1 MNTLNSV
8 EFSRLRS
15 GVDAMVSKELISQDE
30 ANALIAKTGYVI
42 VSSTEYLAPDGSVI
56 EIIEK

>member
-15 GVDAMVSKELISQDE
+15 GVDAMVSEELISQDE
-30 ANALIAKTGYVI
+30 ANVLIAKTGYVI

>member
-30 ANALIAKTGYVI
+30 ANVLIAKTGYVI
-42 VSSTEYLAPDGSVI
+42 VSHTEYIAPDGSVLNI
-56 EIIEK
+56 VDR

>member
-30 ANALIAKTGYVI
+30 ANVLIAKTGYVI